1 MSGRGIKA
9 ITGEYDHSTRARFL
23 PTGLNRSRSLV
34 WKYGNAEGEEEEMEG
49 GEKEEEEEKGKEC
62 PLRLSAPP
70 SRPSSGRACPRAAGS
85 HWTLSTAMLGALSS
99 IPRRIF
105 FAGCC
110 IMSKSAVSSALSG
123 RTIADSPMLG
133 VLSVT
138 DATGDERDDVDAD
151 TSGGVAPAPL
161 PLLLPLRLLLLFERA
176 FVGSLT

>member
-1 MSGRGIKA
+1 
-9 ITGEYDHSTRARFL
+9 
-23 PTGLNRSRSLV
+23 
-34 WKYGNAEGEEEEMEG
+34 
-49 GEKEEEEEKGKEC
+49 
-62 PLRLSAPP
+62 
-70 SRPSSGRACPRAAGS
+70 
-85 HWTLSTAMLGALSS
+85 MLGALSS

-161 PLLLPLRLLLLFERA
+161 PVPLLWPLLLPLLFERA
-176 FVGSLT
+176 FVGSFT